1 MWKRELDSFTPSFFC
16 GIPQRKE
23 GAARGFP
30 LLSVYQAVPVV
41 PNHLA
46 QLLFAAPPEASW
58 HRAFVPLSPTGV
70 SGGLPQQLLFAF
82 WCPEQTRGSS
92 VLLQAPSAGAESVE
106 LSQNL
111 PLKSA
116 SSPQRKQQQKL
127 RLREL
132 CFPSAVN
139 PGGAVLQ
146 HRNEPVHARV
156 HADKTRCKMLS
167 RTCLKEAI

>member
-1 MWKRELDSFTPSFFC
+1 MWKRELDSFTPAFFC
-16 GIPQRKE
+16 GIPQRRRE
-23 GAARGFP
+23 QRGGSLCWVFIKQSQ
-30 LLSVYQAVPVV
+30 LCLITS
-41 PNHLA
+41 HSFSL
-46 QLLFAAPPEASW
+46 QLLPKQAGIG
-58 HRAFVPLSPTGV
+58 PLYRSVPTGV

-92 VLLQAPSAGAESVE
+92 ALLQAPSAGAESVE

-116 SSPQRKQQQKL
+116 SSPQRKQQRKL

-132 CFPSAVN
+132 CFSSAVN
-139 PGGAVLQ
+139 LGGAVLQ
-146 HRNEPVHARV
+146 HRNEPVHTRV

-167 RTCLKEAI
+167 TTCLKEAI